1 MNLNILSGLIFVAV
15 FAGVVIIH
23 EFGHYIVSLLVKVE
37 VEEFG
42 IGLPPRA
49 LKMWRRKGYFILNGQ
64 RIEIPTNFDRSHDW
78 PNVQGHECK
87 ITVDKVDDRF
97 VLGTFEYVEERELRQ
112 PQKTDGPQAGSVNI
126 DENGKILAG
135 KKPEPVIVKRTVQVG
150 AKRGSV
156 ELSGLVNELHPGT
169 DFTLNW
175 LPLGGFVRPKG
186 ENDPNVKGGLAAA
199 NPWARLA
206 VLFAGSTMNLL
217 AGIAAFSFLFSQIG
231 IPNFDKVQINS
242 ILPDS
247 PAAQAGLQAGDVLIK
262 MDGKTVTTTEQTRS
276 IIYAHLDQ
284 PINISV
290 LRKGETVDLI
300 ITPLGTRT
308 AEQGAIGIQ
317 MGPTLVK
324 PENFL
329 KALPYGAL
337 ETYGQIR
344 MLISLPAQ
352 LLRGAVS
359 PQEGRFIGL
368 KGIYDLFGQ
377 AVSRDVQ
384 SREAIQNEASTP
396 APVTPTSP
404 SYYTLQLIAML
415 TVSIGL
421 FNLFPFPALDGGRII
436 FVIPELILR
445 RRVSAKF
452 ENYVHG
458 IGMAILLLLMLY
470 INVMDFINPA
480 QMVLP

>member
-1 MNLNILSGLIFVAV
+1 MNLGILSGLIFVAV

-49 LKMWRRKGYFILNGQ
+49 LKMWRRKGYFLLNGQ
-64 RIEIPTNFDRSHDW
+64 RIEIPANFDRSHDW
-78 PNVQGHECK
+78 PNVQGRECK
-87 ITVDKVDDRF
+87 ITVDKVGDTL
-97 VLGTFEYVEERELRQ
+97 VLGTLEYIEERELKQ
-112 PQKTDGPQAGSVNI
+112 PQKTDASQAASVTV
-126 DENGKILAG
+126 DENGKVLAE
-135 KKPEPVIVKRTVQVG
+135 KKPEPAIVKRAVQVG

-156 ELSGLVNELHPGT
+156 ELSGVVNELHPGT

-186 ENDPNVKGGLAAA
+186 ENDPNVKGGLSAA

-217 AGIAAFSFLFSQIG
+217 AGIVAFSFLFSQVG
-231 IPNFDKVQINS
+231 IPNFDKVQINNV
-242 ILPDS
+242 LPDS
-247 PAAQAGLQAGDVLIK
+247 PAAQAGLKAGDVFVS
-262 MDGKTVTTTEQTRS
+262 MDGQTPTTNDQTRK

-284 PINISV
+284 PIKISV
-290 LRKGETVDLI
+290 LRNGKTLDLT
-300 ITPLGTRT
+300 ITPLSTRT
-308 AEQGAIGIQ
+308 ADQGAIGIQ
-317 MGPTLVK
+317 MGPALVK
-324 PENFL
+324 PESFL
-329 KALPYGAL
+329 QALPYGVL
-337 ETYGQIR
+337 ETYGQMR

-359 PQEGRFIGL
+359 PEEGRFIGL

-384 SREAIQNEASTP
+384 SRETVQPEASTP
-396 APVTPTSP
+396 APAAPISP
-404 SYYTLQLIAML
+404 SFYTLQLIATL

-458 IGMAILLLLMLY
+458 VGMAVLLLFMLY
-470 INVMDFINPA
+470 INVMDFVNPA
-480 QMVLP
+480 RMVLP